1 MIVKMTKN
9 KILNGIAAICCG
21 VLVCGSLSACGGDD
35 DNGQQREEV
44 VDDNV
49 LASAEVTY
57 QVRLGKDQLQMS
69 NVEVLYLDASG
80 KEQIMQMTGNE
91 WTMKRS
97 LKATEIPAKF
107 ELRVWSTQKSD
118 LELEHDAKYEVG
130 CISKIIIVVKNKA
143 GRVICDCDGLGFIKT
158 DFTTMTGE
166 QLSNPLAS
174 VISGWFDSLF
184 STDKK
189 TLEVYSGKI
198 VYNDMSQEYW

>member
-1 MIVKMTKN
+1 M
-9 KILNGIAAICCG
+9 
-21 VLVCGSLSACGGDD
+21 
-35 DNGQQREEV
+35 
-44 VDDNV
+44 
-49 LASAEVTY
+49 
-57 QVRLGKDQLQMS
+57 
-69 NVEVLYLDASG
+69 
-80 KEQIMQMTGNE
+80 
-91 WTMKRS
+91 
-97 LKATEIPAKF
+97 
-107 ELRVWSTQKSD
+107 
-118 LELEHDAKYEVG
+118 
-130 CISKIIIVVKNKA
+130 VKNKA